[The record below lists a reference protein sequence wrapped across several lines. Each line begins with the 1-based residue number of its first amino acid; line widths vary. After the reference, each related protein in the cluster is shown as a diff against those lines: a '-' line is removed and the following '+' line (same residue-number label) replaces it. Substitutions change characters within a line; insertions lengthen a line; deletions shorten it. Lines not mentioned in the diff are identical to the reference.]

1 MRHLIIVLS
10 FVFVSLGLFVTKDNT
25 ILPISHGCEL
35 ITCTKAPV
43 VEKAK
48 KDCKTLVVDDYLPLS
63 PINRFI
69 L

>member
-1 MRHLIIVLS
+1 MKHLIIVLS

-25 ILPISHGCEL
+25 ILPISNGCKL

-43 VEKAK
+43 VEKSNNEAA
-48 KDCKTLVVDDYLPLS
+48 TVPADDYQPLS